1 MAALFFGSITL
12 MSCKDLIDI
21 IPKKA
26 NMVYEGSLE
35 FEKRINKNRYNLQ
48 FSAGFNPLKKQ
59 EIYKNEKPKNSI
71 YGSIGLGYLFGK

>member
-1 MAALFFGSITL
+1 